1 MNTVLKRKLSSIIA
15 SESIA
20 KNIGKRNNKNFC
32 NTATSHNKKN
42 HINVDNLD
50 NLDNLDKLDKEEP
63 ANKRHKKMP
72 NKEILNK
79 SKPNKAKPNKTKPN
93 KKTHYNENMEPIRL
107 FQTGTNSVSGTGVIE
122 SSCLPKRIREVVWNT
137 YNGETYSSK
146 CYVPWCNNIIN
157 VFNYQVGHDIPESK
171 GGTYDIGNLRPIC
184 SNCNLSMGN
193 KWTIQEWGKL
203 VNRNDK
209 SKCQDG
215 DVCVSKTKTNET
227 ISISNQTV
235 NTDDTLLDCNK
246 DTTNNITFYTLLV
259 LVVSYMIM

>member
-32 NTATSHNKKN
+32 NTATSHNKNKKN
-42 HINVDNLD
+42 HINVDK
-50 NLDNLDKLDKEEP
+50 LDNLDKLDKEEP

-79 SKPNKAKPNKTKPN
+79 STPNKAKPNKTKPN

-122 SSCLPKRIREVVWNT
+122 TSCLPKRIREVVWNT

-171 GGTYDIGNLRPIC
+171 GGTYNIGNLRPIC

-203 VNRNDK
+203 VNNVQEQ
-209 SKCQDG
+209 SKQSHTEESHAEELHTEESHKAQNTKIILSAITPETT
-215 DVCVSKTKTNET
+215 SK
-227 ISISNQTV
+227 I
-235 NTDDTLLDCNK
+235 TL
-246 DTTNNITFYTLLV
+246 ITLPFLALNF
-259 LVVSYMIM
+259 MII